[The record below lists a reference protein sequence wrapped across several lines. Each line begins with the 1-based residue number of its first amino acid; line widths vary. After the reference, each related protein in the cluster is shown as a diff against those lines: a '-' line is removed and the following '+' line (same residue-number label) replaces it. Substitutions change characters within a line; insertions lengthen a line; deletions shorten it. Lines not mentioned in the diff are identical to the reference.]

1 MAKRKREIQ
10 MKFRVD
16 ENEYDTIHAR
26 ATLVG
31 TTNIAAYLRK
41 MALDGYIVKL
51 DFPELKEMVTLQRR
65 YNNNLNQIARRVNE
79 TGRVYEADME
89 EIKQEMDSLWEAVES
104 VIREFSKLK

>member
-1 MAKRKREIQ
+1 
-10 MKFRVD
+10 
-16 ENEYDTIHAR
+16 
-26 ATLVG
+26 
-31 TTNIAAYLRK
+31 

-89 EIKQEMDSLWEAVES
+89 EIKQETDSLWEAVES

>member
-16 ENEYDTIHAR
+16 ENEYDIIHTR
-26 ATLVG
+26 AALVG

-89 EIKQEMDSLWEAVES
+89 EIKQETDSLWEAVES

>member
-1 MAKRKREIQ
+1 
-10 MKFRVD
+10 
-16 ENEYDTIHAR
+16 
-26 ATLVG
+26 
-31 TTNIAAYLRK
+31 

>member
-16 ENEYDTIHAR
+16 ENEHDIIHAR
-26 ATLVG
+26 AALVG